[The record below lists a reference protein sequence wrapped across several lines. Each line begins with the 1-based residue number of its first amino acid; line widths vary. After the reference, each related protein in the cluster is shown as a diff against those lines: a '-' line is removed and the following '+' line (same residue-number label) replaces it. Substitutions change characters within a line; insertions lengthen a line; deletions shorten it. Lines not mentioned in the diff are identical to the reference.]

1 MKSKCKEIT
10 LLRTKLRGQFCFHFL
25 YKTETKLHNR
35 LWSNNTFFHSR
46 KNINERIAIDV
57 HKKIKN
63 KI

>member
-1 MKSKCKEIT
+1 MKNKCKEIT
-10 LLRTKLRGQFCFHFL
+10 LLRTKLRGQFCFSFL
-25 YKTETKLHNR
+25 YNTETKLHNR

-46 KNINERIAIDV
+46 RNINERIAIDV